1 MNKIALKDMKK
12 YCINWNRNDY
22 GYIVIEAQTL
32 EEARE
37 LFESGEWEEKDLFIK
52 NGGFD
57 VDSVQEI

>member
-1 MNKIALKDMKK
+1 MQK

-22 GYIVIEAQTL
+22 GYIVIEAQTI

-37 LFESGEWEEKDLFIK
+37 LFMSGEWEEKDLFIK